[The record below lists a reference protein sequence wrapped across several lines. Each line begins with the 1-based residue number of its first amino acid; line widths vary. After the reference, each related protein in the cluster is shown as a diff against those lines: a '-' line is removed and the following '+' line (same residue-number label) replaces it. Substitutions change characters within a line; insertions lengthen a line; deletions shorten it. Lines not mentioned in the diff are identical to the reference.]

1 MKSPNSNKIVTV
13 VTYNDASV
21 EMKSILSDNKGKSGV
36 YLWTNKVNGKK
47 YVGGSIALSRRLG
60 TYFSINF
67 LQTAQGK
74 GASLINRALLKYG
87 YSNFSFSILEY
98 CDKEMVIKREQ
109 YFIDLIKPEYNLL
122 KIAGSSA
129 GYKHSD
135 EAIQKITK
143 AANSRIY
150 SEELREKL
158 RATTLS
164 RIESIRIAVR
174 QANGHPVVFT
184 DTETGETTEYS
195 SMREA
200 AREMQVSARKL

>member
-1 MKSPNSNKIVTV
+1 MS
-13 VTYNDASV
+13 
-21 EMKSILSDNKGKSGV
+21 
-36 YLWTNKVNGKK
+36 
-47 YVGGSIALSRRLG
+47 

-135 EAIQKITK
+135 
-143 AANSRIY
+143 
-150 SEELREKL
+150 
-158 RATTLS
+158 
-164 RIESIRIAVR
+164 
-174 QANGHPVVFT
+174 
-184 DTETGETTEYS
+184 
-195 SMREA
+195 
-200 AREMQVSARKL
+200 